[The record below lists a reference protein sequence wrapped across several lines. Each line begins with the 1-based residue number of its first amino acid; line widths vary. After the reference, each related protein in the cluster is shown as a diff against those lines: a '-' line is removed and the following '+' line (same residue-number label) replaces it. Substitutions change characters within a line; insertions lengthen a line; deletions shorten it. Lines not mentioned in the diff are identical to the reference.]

1 MAFGSQEPRPAQQ
14 QSRAKANYTYRK
26 QVAELTRHLDLPE
39 VLLAAKR
46 ADEIN
51 FHRVASKATKL
62 LTKAFFNE
70 GKKRYNDPKRFKL
83 R

>member
-14 QSRAKANYTYRK
+14 QSRAKANYRK

-70 GKKRYNDPKRFKL
+70 GKKRSNDPKRFKL